1 MLSPPSTYLPGFFA
15 NYVCCISEVALEK
28 ETPGPWAINKDTECF
43 FSFSAG
49 ESGLKHACVFTV
61 AQFPYVKSRIV
72 ISVPWVPPCSED
84 LLKGNFQPVRV
95 GNTAGPPSLQEAKL
109 CFWEVQRSGPAL
121 RESHS

>member
-1 MLSPPSTYLPGFFA
+1 M
-15 NYVCCISEVALEK
+15 CCISEVALEK
-28 ETPGPWAINKDTECF
+28 ETPGPWAINKDTEWF

-49 ESGLKHACVFTV
+49 GSGSETCLCIYCSSVSL
-61 AQFPYVKSRIV
+61 PVKSRIV

-84 LLKGNFQPVRV
+84 LLKGNFQPARV

-109 CFWEVQRSGPAL
+109 CFWKVQRSGRAL